1 MNEPNPNLDRTQQTA
16 DNIAANRIA
25 ADTARPL
32 ADREVPQQRYE
43 APADTANERTA
54 LFEAAVLNEFNSRW
68 SEVQTGFVDEP
79 RRAVQQ
85 ADALVSD
92 VINRIADSFGRERA
106 QLEQQWDRGD
116 NVSTE
121 HLRVALQRY
130 RWLFS
135 RLLTICSAVAGYSAR
150 FPRRVADLTLRFSY
164 IVRLFQQNDR
174 RRPSCCRNEATHGGQ
189 GCCRSHHE
197 R

>member
-1 MNEPNPNLDRTQQTA
+1 MNEPNPNLDRTQQAA
-16 DNIAANRIA
+16 DSIAANRVA

-32 ADREVPQQRYE
+32 ADREVPQQRYD

-121 HLRVALQRY
+121 DLRVALQRY
-130 RWLFS
+130 RSFFS
-135 RLLTICSAVAGYSAR
+135 RLLT
-150 FPRRVADLTLRFSY
+150 L
-164 IVRLFQQNDR
+164 
-174 RRPSCCRNEATHGGQ
+174 
-189 GCCRSHHE
+189 
-197 R
+197 